1 MKRIIVFIVAA
12 CLAVTACGCSGSS
25 GGNDSNKKTQIAA
38 TAYTDTK
45 STEYVRCADNGPL
58 RLSFCPAT
66 THFCIEN
73 TDDGSL
79 WYSSPQ
85 DLSGETASKLVQMKM
100 QASLI
105 IDYTDTAAKKTGNIN
120 TYTGSV
126 RSGDYSI
133 ELIDNGVRFIYHLS
147 EIDAYIPFEVYLE
160 NGELVTK
167 IDTDNIDIGKDN
179 LKITDI
185 SVAPYF
191 LRGRA
196 ADNGYLFLADGSGA
210 LIRFKNDVK
219 STAVYSRP
227 IYGSEPTVSDS
238 DNYLSTDEEAV
249 HMPVWG
255 AAVNG
260 SAVVAIGDSGEALG
274 TLNAAACGQLSSYAN
289 VYTSYRLLSSVM
301 YNLGN
306 YETEIYDKTEKSAGV
321 ISTRYIFLSGD
332 AADYNGM
339 AEAYRGFLV
348 KKYGLKESNYNKGA
362 YLDIYGS
369 AVKTV
374 SVMGVPHKKA
384 VSLTTYGQMK
394 EMLGA
399 LRSDGIESIAVRLRN
414 WNNDE
419 LFGKKVNS
427 VSPCGSVISKKE
439 LLSFNN
445 DKNTRL
451 YPAVMNIQTYSGGT
465 YLGHMAGAAYSITG
479 LPYSW
484 HNYSVSTLNDSGKAY
499 YRITLG
505 KFDKVFSKLLESSG
519 KAGFKRLAFG
529 DMASSLY
536 CDFKDGGYRRTDSA
550 DIMAKALEKAEKQTD
565 SLMLDSANAYAAVY
579 AGIIYSAPVCH
590 SGQDILDESVPFYS
604 AVLSGI
610 AECVASPM
618 NSTNSGDKAELYAAA
633 FGTGICYSWI
643 YEKAD
648 ALQGTELSGLTGVNF
663 ESSYKTVTEKFLRFK
678 ELAEKTEGSRMV
690 RHTYISES
698 LSVTEYSNGAAV
710 YVNFGEGSVTLS
722 DGTVL
727 AGESFA
733 VETGKAERR

>member
-1 MKRIIVFIVAA
+1 MKRLIVFIVAA
-12 CLAVTACGCSGSS
+12 CLAVTACGC
-25 GGNDSNKKTQIAA
+25 GGKNTIVKDGNKKTQIAA
-38 TAYTDTK
+38 ATYSDTK
-45 STEYVRCADNGPL
+45 NTEYVICAQNGSL
-58 RLSFCPAT
+58 KLSFCPAT

-73 TDDGSL
+73 TKDGSL

-167 IDTDNIDIGKDN
+167 IDTDSIDITKDN

-185 SVAPYF
+185 SVAPYL
-191 LRGRA
+191 LRGKA

-210 LIRFKNDVK
+210 LIRFKEGVR

-227 IYGSEPTVSDS
+227 IYGSEPTETDS
-238 DNYLSTDEEAV
+238 DDYLSTDEETV

-274 TLNAAACGQLSSYAN
+274 TLNAAACGQISSYAN

-339 AEAYRGFLV
+339 ADAYRSFLI
-348 KKYGLKESNYNKGA
+348 KKHGLKESNYNKGA
-362 YLDIYGS
+362 YLDIYGA

-384 VSLTTYGQMK
+384 VSLTSYSQIK
-394 EMLGA
+394 EMLSA
-399 LRSDGIESIAVRLRN
+399 LRGDGIESITVRLRS
-414 WNNDE
+414 WNNNE
-419 LFGKKVNS
+419 LFGKKVTS

-451 YPAVMNIQTYSGGT
+451 YPAIMNVQTYSGGT

-484 HNYSVSTLNDSGKAY
+484 HNYSLSTLNDSGKTY

-505 KFDKVFSKLLESSG
+505 KFDKIFSKLLGSSD
-519 KAGFKRLAFG
+519 KAGFERLAFG
-529 DMASSLY
+529 DIASSLY
-536 CDFKDGGYRRTDSA
+536 CDFAGAGYRRTDSA
-550 DIMAKALEKAEKQTD
+550 DIMANALEKAEKQTD
-565 SLMLDSANAYAAVY
+565 SLMLDSANAYAVPY
-579 AGIIYSAPVCH
+579 ADIIYSVPVCH
-590 SGQDILDESVPFYS
+590 SGQDILDDSVPFYS

-618 NSTNSGDKAELYAAA
+618 NDTNSGDRAELYAAA

-648 ALQGTELSGLTGVNF
+648 TLLGTELSGITSVNYA
-663 ESSYKTVTEKFLRFK
+663 SSYAAVLEKLLRFK
-678 ELAEKTEGSRMV
+678 ELAEKTEGRHIVKYSR
-690 RHTYISES
+690 ISEN
-698 LSVTEYSNGAAV
+698 LSVTEYSGGVAV
-710 YVNFGEGSVTLS
+710 YVNFGTDSVTLN
-722 DGTVL
+722 DGAVPE
-727 AGESFA
+727 GESFA
-733 VETGKAERR
+733 VKTGKAE